1 MAWKRLYSAYS
12 QVQIH
17 FTTEH
22 LGSRFID
29 LFESFY
35 YQKFKP
41 IGRGQYPLFHLAKS
55 AQQSIAVDF
64 SEKIRIINQSGQL
77 KGAVTLTTSSLD
89 KNELAQV
96 NCIIVLG
103 DEALSPED
111 EGIATYCSD
120 ENLNERFVEGNLSFI
135 MILNEVVL
143 LSKELKLRRLLP

>member
-1 MAWKRLYSAYS
+1 M
-12 QVQIH
+12 
-17 FTTEH
+17 
-22 LGSRFID
+22 
-29 LFESFY
+29 
-35 YQKFKP
+35 
-41 IGRGQYPLFHLAKS
+41 
-55 AQQSIAVDF
+55 VDF

-120 ENLNERFVEGNLSFI
+120 ENLNERFVEGTFDFFFSGYRLSG
-135 MILNEVVL
+135 
-143 LSKELKLRRLLP
+143 